1 MAKRKAAAYLR
12 FNQGV
17 SKTEKEAATKKLL
30 TYIASKKTLQLE
42 NVYIDEDR
50 TARQKK
56 PNFEKLVADAEK
68 GMFKTVITS
77 SKGKIAAEEKEL
89 AEYVARLQAYGCEL
103 IEASTGKTLTE

>member
-17 SKTEKEAATKKLL
+17 SQTEKEAATKKLL
-30 TYIASKKTLQLE
+30 AYIAAKKTLQLE
-42 NVYIDEDR
+42 NIYIDEDV

-68 GMFKTVITS
+68 GLFKTVITS
-77 SKGKIAAEEKEL
+77 SKGKISAEETVL
-89 AEYVARLQAYGCEL
+89 AEYVARLQACGCEL
-103 IEASTGKTLTE
+103 IEASTGKVLTE